1 MRKRFFVLISFL
13 LFLNF
18 FSGFNFVSALEN
30 SNEKIEINFFWMQG
44 CSACGQMEPFLEDL
58 EKEYDFKLNSYET
71 SKHRDLF
78 LQMLNEYNVPDDRKG
93 YVPIVFVQDNYFVG
107 YSDQIMEMIESILKG
122 HEINN
127 SEILIGEIVKTKVLG
142 VWNLEFSLKGKSVF
156 GAGFI
161 LALLDSINV
170 CSITVLVFLIVFSL
184 SVCSLKRAFKIGF
197 FFIFIIFIF
206 YTSFMLLLTGILGYF
221 VAQYGIYIRLA
232 VILISVFAG
241 LLLIKDF
248 FWYGKGPSLRIPQ
261 SAKPILEKYM
271 KQATLSSTIILGVL
285 ASLVELPCTAIF
297 PLIYTAILAEAGVSG
312 LQRVSYILFYN
323 LIYIWPLIFIVFGT
337 YLSWTRIES
346 IDRILQ
352 KYKKIMKLIAGI
364 SLLLISFYFAGQL
377 IF

>member
-1 MRKRFFVLISFL
+1 
-13 LFLNF
+13 
-18 FSGFNFVSALEN
+18 
-30 SNEKIEINFFWMQG
+30 
-44 CSACGQMEPFLEDL
+44 
-58 EKEYDFKLNSYET
+58 
-71 SKHRDLF
+71 
-78 LQMLNEYNVPDDRKG
+78 
-93 YVPIVFVQDNYFVG
+93 
-107 YSDQIMEMIESILKG
+107 
-122 HEINN
+122 
-127 SEILIGEIVKTKVLG
+127 
-142 VWNLEFSLKGKSVF
+142 
-156 GAGFI
+156 
-161 LALLDSINV
+161 
-170 CSITVLVFLIVFSL
+170 
-184 SVCSLKRAFKIGF
+184 
-197 FFIFIIFIF
+197 
-206 YTSFMLLLTGILGYF
+206 MLLLTGILGYF